1 MLIDEAGVMSYQ
13 FDYFQ
18 SAGLSQVSCKIIHE
32 TAQKTS
38 IRVQRKFCI
47 YHLSSKNMW
56 KDLLNWRKRHFSISF
71 IFPIRRKK
79 TQHAHSRIKWKAYE
93 ISDDTYFMCLLRIV
107 SYKASH
113 CTKYSWGK
121 SYTCSEI
128 KIPHNSFS
136 NGLQWNCIFLLEPDQ
151 TAEHKA
157 QFC

>member
-38 IRVQRKFCI
+38 IRVQRKFCM

-79 TQHAHSRIKWKAYE
+79 KYNMLIVELNGKHMRFLMIHISR
-93 ISDDTYFMCLLRIV
+93 V
-107 SYKASH
+107 
-113 CTKYSWGK
+113 
-121 SYTCSEI
+121 CSELCLI
-128 KIPHNSFS
+128 RHLTAQNTPEANLTPAVKLKYLIILSAMVYNGTVSFY
-136 NGLQWNCIFLLEPDQ
+136 WNQ
-151 TAEHKA
+151 TK
-157 QFC
+157 

>member
-1 MLIDEAGVMSYQ
+1 MKQALCLINLIIFSLQAWVKFHAKSYMKLHRKQ
-13 FDYFQ
+13 ALGFRGSF
-18 SAGLSQVSCKIIHE
+18 ACI
-32 TAQKTS
+32 TWAQKTCEKTYLIGEKDTS
-38 IRVQRKFCI
+38 VFL
-47 YHLSSKNMW
+47 LSFLW
-56 KDLLNWRKRHFSISF
+56 GE
-71 IFPIRRKK
+71 KK

-151 TAEHKA
+151 IAEHKA
-157 QFC
+157 RFC